1 MVAVILVPTL
11 CVGTQAWTLCVPNP
25 VKSRL
30 GAVEDA
36 ERPDL
41 GSHAERGNQDLKDS
55 PFVPPSC
62 CGLKPHPGQFPQ
74 DFVVQRSFQLDQ

>member
-1 MVAVILVPTL
+1 MGTGILFRKPAWILVPTL

-30 GAVEDA
+30 GAFEDA

-41 GSHAERGNQDLKDS
+41 GSHAERGNQDLYNAELV
-55 PFVPPSC
+55 PF
-62 CGLKPHPGQFPQ
+62 F
-74 DFVVQRSFQLDQ
+74 